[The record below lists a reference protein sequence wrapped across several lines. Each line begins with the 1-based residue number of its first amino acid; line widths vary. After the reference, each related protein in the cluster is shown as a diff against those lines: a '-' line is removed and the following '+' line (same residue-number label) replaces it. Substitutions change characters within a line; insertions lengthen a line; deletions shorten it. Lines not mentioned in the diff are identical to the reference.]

1 LPRSIATATVP
12 KGWEKMIA
20 PEDRIDITQ
29 PMLFDL
35 DADIG
40 EKKDLSASHPKV
52 MAALMKKIEWARED
66 IGDGD
71 AKGKNARF
79 FDPAR

>member
-1 LPRSIATATVP
+1 
-12 KGWEKMIA
+12 
-20 PEDRIDITQ
+20 
-29 PMLFDL
+29 MLFDL